1 MRFIRLTLPLALA
14 FIFGLLGIAIQYI
27 PHPLASDTKELLS
40 LWIRIIG
47 GVAVL
52 LGIYNL
58 LRLHIMRV
66 AEKEEG
72 WGYSMFFFLGFG
84 IMLFALLYNGGQGF
98 WKPAV
103 HPSLF
108 DGLYKHLYEPAGAS
122 MFALL
127 GFFIASAAVRTF
139 RARSFEATLLL
150 GAAILVMLGRAP
162 LGEMLLPYFP
172 VISEW
177 IMKVPNTAAKRGILI
192 GVSLGMLA
200 TSLRIIFGLERSYLG
215 GRA

>member
-1 MRFIRLTLPLALA
+1 MRFIRLTLPLILA
-14 FIFGLLGIAIQYI
+14 FVFGILGIAIQYI
-27 PHPLASDTKELLS
+27 PHPLASDAKELLS
-40 LWIRIIG
+40 LWLLIIG
-47 GVAVL
+47 GVAML

-58 LRLHIMRV
+58 LRLHVVRV
-66 AEKEEG
+66 MEREEG

-84 IMLFALLYNGGQGF
+84 IMMFALVYNSGQGF
-98 WKPAV
+98 WNPAV
-103 HPSLF
+103 HPSIF
-108 DGLYKHLYEPAGAS
+108 DSFYTHLYKPAGAS

-127 GFFIASAAVRTF
+127 GYFIASAAIRTF

-150 GAAILVMLGRAP
+150 GAAILVMLGRVP
-162 LGEMLLPYFP
+162 LGGIISPYFP
-172 VISEW
+172 AISEW

-200 TSLRIIFGLERSYLG
+200 TSLRIIFGLERSFLG

>member
-1 MRFIRLTLPLALA
+1 MRFIRLTLPLMLA
-14 FIFGLLGIAIQYI
+14 FIFGLLGIVIQYV

-47 GVAVL
+47 GVAML

-58 LRLHIMRV
+58 LRLHVMRV
-66 AEKEEG
+66 TDKEEG
-72 WGYSMFFFLGFG
+72 WGYSIFFFLGFG
-84 IMLFALLYNGGQGF
+84 MMLFALIYNGGQGF
-98 WKPAV
+98 WKRAV
-103 HPSLF
+103 HPSFF

-127 GFFIASAAVRTF
+127 GYFIASAAFRTF

-162 LGEMLLPYFP
+162 LGEMILPSFP

-215 GRA
+215 GRG